1 LIENEKLK
9 QKMETMKMLK
19 GLIPIF
25 FIGILNFAISQRKTE
40 VDSVTSILDS
50 LSTISIRT
58 WKVSPDIKCL
68 ITGEKT
74 EEVFTKINFDDSKW
88 DTLRIGQRIYVDSC
102 WLRTRFTLPE
112 KMFGKDVRGK
122 IIFKVTVD
130 DLGYLWV
137 NEKYIGYIQWSAEF
151 DLTDIV
157 KPGQEFL
164 IAIKAINR
172 SGPLRLIMAEFE
184 VESLKDFLN
193 EIKNFSLSLKVGQK
207 LLSFDTYQANDMTR
221 YDPGIDRSTID
232 KKERLKL
239 NTLLQSTAKELDL
252 NSLISGDVEKFN
264 ISLEKTR
271 AKLKPVSEFAKKFTL
286 IFASNA
292 HIDAAWLWRSKET
305 IEVCKN
311 TFNSVINLM
320 RKHPHLTYTQSS
332 AVYYEWMR
340 SLYPELFD
348 NIKEQIKLGRWEVV
362 GGTWIEPDC
371 NLPGGESWMHNLL
384 YSQRY
389 FKKVLDVKPDIGW
402 FPDSFGYNWNLPAF
416 LANADITYFITQK
429 LNWNEKNVFPH
440 RLFWWESPDGSKI
453 LTYFP
458 FSYVNTIENPFR
470 LVDWLRQFEAN
481 TGLRELLV
489 LFGVGDHGGGPT
501 EEMLK
506 RIDELKKLDI
516 FPNIKFSTVTNYI
529 KTLNKETLKNL
540 PVWKDELYLE
550 YHQGTYTTQAD
561 IKKYNRKLEI
571 ALSNAEKFSTIAT
584 LFNFNYDN
592 KTFEK
597 YWLKFIFNQ
606 FHDILPGSSIR
617 EVYFDAK
624 KDYAD
629 VESFTNFQIKK
640 SLEKI
645 TQNINTALL
654 KEGEPLIVFNPS
666 SWTRTD
672 LVEINLEK
680 FDTNEYAIFEPSGRE
695 VPSQS
700 IDDSGTRKIIFV
712 AENVPPIGYKTY
724 IIKKQKP
731 SEFKNELLIS
741 KNRIENKFFK
751 IEIDTNTGWISEIF
765 DKRFNKQILNGHG
778 NKLQLLEDKPT
789 AWDAWNIGLTGIE
802 FSSNFKNCE
811 VIESGPVR
819 AVLKLER
826 EFRKPDT
833 RSYPPTETFPTS
845 FFTQYIILY
854 DKIERID
861 FRTDV
866 DWWEE
871 NIMLK
876 VAFPL
881 AVKDTFATYE
891 IPYGYIKRST
901 EFKNSWDSA
910 KVEVPALRWADVSEK
925 DYGVSLINNSK
936 YGYDCKNSVIR
947 LSLLRSPKWPD
958 PTADRGFH
966 KIEYSLYPHKGT
978 WREAKTVNVAYDFNN
993 PLIPILTDKHEGN
1006 LPPENYSFLKL
1017 SPDNLVLT
1025 ILKKSEDEDAWTLQ
1039 FYESQGKETTAQIV
1053 LPFKPS
1059 KIYKANFLEE
1069 EKEEAK
1075 FEGDKVILKI
1085 KPNSI
1090 VTLKIY
1096 R

>member
-1 LIENEKLK
+1 
-9 QKMETMKMLK
+9 MLK
-19 GLIPIF
+19 ELIPIL
-25 FIGILNFAISQRKTE
+25 FIGILNFALSQRKTE

-50 LSTISIRT
+50 LSTISIRI

-68 ITGEKT
+68 TGEKT
-74 EEVFTKINFDDSKW
+74 EEIFTKINFDDSKW

-102 WLRTRFTLPE
+102 WLRTKFTLPE
-112 KMFGKDVRGK
+112 KMFGKDVSGK

-130 DLGYLWV
+130 DLGYLWI

-172 SGPLRLIMAEFE
+172 AGPLRIIMAEFE
-184 VESLKDFLN
+184 VESLKDFLK

-232 KKERLKL
+232 KKERMKL
-239 NTLLQSTAKELDL
+239 NSLLQSAAKEIDL
-252 NSLISGDVEKFN
+252 NSLTLGDVEKFN

-271 AKLKPVSEFAKKFTL
+271 ARLKPVSEFAKKFTL
-286 IFASNA
+286 VFVSNA

-305 IEVCKN
+305 VEVCKN

-320 RKHPHLTYTQSS
+320 KKYPHLTYAQSS

-340 SLYPELFD
+340 MLYPELFD
-348 NIKEQIKLGRWEVV
+348 NIKEQIRLGRWEVV

-389 FKKVLDVKPDIGW
+389 FKKVLGVKPIIGW
-402 FPDSFGYNWNLPAF
+402 FPDSFGYNLNLPAF
-416 LANADITYFITQK
+416 LTNADITYFITQK
-429 LNWNEKNVFPH
+429 LSWNEKNVFPY
-440 RLFWWESPDGSKI
+440 RFFWWESSDGSRV

-506 RIDELKKLDI
+506 RIDELKRLDI
-516 FPNIKFSTVTNYI
+516 FPNIKFSTVGDYL
-529 KTLNKETLKNL
+529 KTLNKEVLKNL

-550 YHQGTYTTQAD
+550 YHQGTYTTQSD

-584 LFNFNYDN
+584 LFNSNYDN
-592 KTFEK
+592 ELFEK

-624 KDYAD
+624 KDYA
-629 VESFTNFQIKK
+629 EIEEFTSIQIRK
-640 SLEKI
+640 SLDKI
-645 TQNINTALL
+645 AQNINTAEL
-654 KEGEPLIVFNPS
+654 KEGNPLVVFNPS

-672 LVEINLEK
+672 LVAIELQP
-680 FDTNEYAIFEPSGRE
+680 FDKNEYSIFTLSGE
-695 VPSQS
+695 EIPTQ
-700 IDDSGTRKIIFV
+700 IITDGNRAKLIFI
-712 AENVPPIGYKTY
+712 AENVPPLGYRTY
-724 IIKKQKP
+724 IIKNQKP
-731 SEFKNELLIS
+731 SEFKSEIKIS
-741 KNRIENKFFK
+741 NRSIENKFFK
-751 IEIDTNTGWISEIF
+751 IEIDTSTGWVKEIF
-765 DKRFNKQILNGHG
+765 DKRFDRQILNGHG

-789 AWDAWNIGLTGIE
+789 AWDAWNIGLTGVE
-802 FSSNFKNCE
+802 FGSNFKNCK
-811 VIESGPVR
+811 VIESGPVC

-845 FFTQYIILY
+845 FFTQYIIFY

-861 FRTDV
+861 FITDA

-891 IPYGYIKRST
+891 IPYGHIKRST
-901 EFKNSWDSA
+901 QLKNSWDSA
-910 KVEVPALRWADVSEK
+910 KVEVPALRWADLSEK
-925 DYGVSLINNSK
+925 DYGISLINDSK
-936 YGYDCKNSVIR
+936 YGYDCKGSTMR

-966 KIEYSLYPHKGT
+966 RIKYSLYPHKGT
-978 WREAKTVNVAYDFNN
+978 WKEAKTPNIAYDFNN
-993 PLIPILTDKHEGN
+993 PLIPILTDKHAGN
-1006 LPPENYSFLKL
+1006 LPLENYSFIKL
-1017 SPDNLVLT
+1017 APENLILT
-1025 ILKKSEDEDAWTLQ
+1025 VLKKSEDSNSWTIQ
-1039 FYESQGKETTAQIV
+1039 FYESQGKETEAQLV
-1053 LPFKPS
+1053 LPFIPS
-1059 KIYKANFLEE
+1059 KVFKSNFLEE
-1069 EKEEAK
+1069 DREELK
-1075 FEGDKVILKI
+1075 FNGERINLKVKAS
-1085 KPNSI
+1085 SI
-1090 VTLKIY
+1090 ITLKIY